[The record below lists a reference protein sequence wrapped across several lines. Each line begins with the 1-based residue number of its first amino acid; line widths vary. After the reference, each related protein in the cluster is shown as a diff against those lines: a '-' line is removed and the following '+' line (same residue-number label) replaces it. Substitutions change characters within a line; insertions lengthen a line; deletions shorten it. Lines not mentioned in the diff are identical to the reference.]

1 MDQEKSSYTRAQF
14 RQATRSAGQGEKL
27 LEQAEGR
34 LRSSKGGL
42 RARLLPSPQIVAVAL
57 VVIVIVAVL
66 AGWTQSKTPSSPAS
80 LPVPTISSASAPT
93 STTGGA
99 VLVDVVGK
107 VNKPGVVRLEASARV
122 QDAIKAAGG
131 ALAGT
136 DLSGLNLARKVS
148 DGEQIRVG
156 IDDSAGR
163 SSEEGSAG
171 AGGEG
176 EGIATGGGGKISI
189 NDASKEQL
197 QQLPGV
203 GEALAQRIVAY
214 RKEQGRFQSIEDL
227 KNVSGIGEKKYAA
240 LAELI
245 KI

>member
-14 RQATRSAGQGEKL
+14 RQATRSVAQGEKL
-27 LEQAEGR
+27 LAQAEGR
-34 LRSSKGGL
+34 LRSPAGGL
-42 RARLLPSPQIVAVAL
+42 RARLVPSPQIVAVAL
-57 VVIVIVAVL
+57 VVMVIVAVL
-66 AGWTQSKTPSSPAS
+66 AGWSQSKTPKSSAS
-80 LPVPTISSASAPT
+80 LPASSFSSSSASAPAT
-93 STTGGA
+93 SGA

-107 VNKPGVVRLEASARV
+107 VNKPGVVRLDASARV

-136 DLSGLNLARKVS
+136 DLSELNLARKVS

-156 IDDSAGR
+156 IDESAG
-163 SSEEGSAG
+163 SDSGGASAG
-171 AGGEG
+171 ENSEG
-176 EGIATGGGGKISI
+176 EGAAAGSGGKISI

-197 QQLPGV
+197 EQLPGV

-214 RKEQGRFQSIEDL
+214 RKEQGRFQNIEDL

-245 KI
+245 KV

>member
-1 MDQEKSSYTRAQF
+1 M
-14 RQATRSAGQGEKL
+14 
-27 LEQAEGR
+27 
-34 LRSSKGGL
+34 
-42 RARLLPSPQIVAVAL
+42 
-57 VVIVIVAVL
+57 
-66 AGWTQSKTPSSPAS
+66 
-80 LPVPTISSASAPT
+80 
-93 STTGGA
+93 
-99 VLVDVVGK
+99 
-107 VNKPGVVRLEASARV
+107 
-122 QDAIKAAGG
+122 
-131 ALAGT
+131 
-136 DLSGLNLARKVS
+136 ARKVS

-156 IDDSAGR
+156 IDDSAGS

-176 EGIATGGGGKISI
+176 DGTVTGGGGKISI

-245 KI
+245 KV

>member
-14 RQATRSAGQGEKL
+14 RQAARSAVQGQKL
-27 LEQAEGR
+27 LQQAEGR
-34 LRSSKGGL
+34 LRAPKRGI
-42 RARLLPSPQIVAVAL
+42 RVRLVPSPQIVAVAL

-66 AGWTQSKTPSSPAS
+66 AGWRQSKTPTSHTLLPATNFS
-80 LPVPTISSASAPT
+80 SSAVHSSAAN
-93 STTGGA
+93 GA

-131 ALAGT
+131 AVSGT
-136 DLSGLNLARKVS
+136 DLSGLNLARKVN

-156 IDDSAGR
+156 VEDRANSSIGEDSADVG
-163 SSEEGSAG
+163 GSAA
-171 AGGEG
+171 AGD
-176 EGIATGGGGKISI
+176 GKISI
-189 NDASKEQL
+189 NESSKEQL

-227 KNVSGIGEKKYAA
+227 KNVSGIGEKKYAS

-245 KI
+245 KV

>member
-34 LRSSKGGL
+34 LHSSKGGL

-66 AGWTQSKTPSSPAS
+66 AGWTQSKTPSSPTS
-80 LPVPTISSASAPT
+80 LPPPTSSSASAPT
-93 STTGGA
+93 STTGGT
-99 VLVDVVGK
+99 VLVDVVGN
-107 VNKPGVVRLEASARV
+107 VNKPGVVRLGASARV

-156 IDDSAGR
+156 IDDSVAS
-163 SSEEGSAG
+163 SSEKGSAG

-176 EGIATGGGGKISI
+176 DGTVTGGGGKISI

-245 KI
+245 KV